1 MGSLSAEKYDKNYGE
16 REIVN
21 RIVHYLLNHKRY
33 LIYVIIFSL
42 SSALISILIPVIMAI
57 GFEELFTNKSLD
69 IILFAASGY
78 LIFLILE
85 WILTYNSQV
94 NSQKLQ
100 ANVTY
105 DLRKEL
111 YSRINRHEIAFFDQN
126 KTGKVM
132 ARVSGDTFQLGGVLT
147 TLVDLG
153 SVILRAV
160 LILGTMLL
168 IDWQL
173 TLISLMIFPI
183 LFGSIYLF
191 RKVFKRYSL
200 LQRRAEATLNAFV
213 EEQISGIQ
221 ITKSFGQE
229 HNVLDNFGK
238 LQVEKVN
245 VNVKQATL
253 FRIVGPLFDFI
264 AAIGLVALLIG
275 GGNAILGGLMTP
287 ALLYLFV
294 TYLRRLFQPL
304 IALSTFYATLQGGF
318 AAGERIFS
326 LMDVPLSMYPGE
338 LPCPKTLKGEIEFQ
352 NVCFG
357 YDKSE
362 PILTDFNLHIPAGQT
377 LAVVGK
383 TGAGKTTIAS
393 LLARFYEYNSGEIV
407 LDNKY
412 RLKDIDADSLRT
424 KLGYVLQ
431 EPFLFTG
438 TIRDNLLL
446 ASPNATEDEIKW
458 ALAAVN
464 ADTFISLLPKGLDSP
479 IRERGR
485 GLSQGQRQLLALARI
500 LLKNPR
506 ILLLDEATASVD
518 AYTEHMIQ
526 KALKNVFSS
535 RTTIVIAHRL
545 STILNSDRIIVLD
558 KGKIVDE
565 GTHNEL
571 IKRSGPYR
579 DLYFTYY
586 AHQGAIEELK
596 IKKSPQIKVS

>member
-1 MGSLSAEKYDKNYGE
+1 MAWHLMGSLSAEKYDKNYGE
-16 REIVN
+16 REIVI
-21 RIVHYLLNHKRY
+21 RIGNYLLNHKRY
-33 LIYVIIFSL
+33 LIYVIIFSI
-42 SSALISILIPVIMAI
+42 SSALTSISIPVIMAI
-57 GFEELFTNKSLD
+57 GLEELFNNKILD
-69 IILFAASGY
+69 IILFATGGY
-78 LIFLILE
+78 LVFLVLE
-85 WILTYNSQV
+85 WILTYFSQI

-100 ANVTY
+100 AHVTY

-147 TLVDLG
+147 TLVDLS

-173 TLISLMIFPI
+173 TLVSLMIFPI

-191 RKVFKRYSL
+191 RKVFKRYSMF
-200 LQRRAEATLNAFV
+200 QRRAEATLNAFV
-213 EEQISGIQ
+213 EEQVSGIQ

-229 HNVLDNFGK
+229 QNVLDNFGK

-264 AAIGLVALLIG
+264 AAIGLVILLIG
-275 GGNAILGGLMTP
+275 GGNAILGGVMTP

-338 LPCPKTLKGEIEFQ
+338 LPCPEIDGEIEFQ
-352 NVCFG
+352 NVSFG
-357 YDKSE
+357 YNKSE
-362 PILTDFNLHIPAGQT
+362 PILIDFNLHIPAGQT

-383 TGAGKTTIAS
+383 TGAGKTTLAS

-412 RLKDIDADSLRT
+412 CLKDIDADSLRT
-424 KLGYVLQ
+424 KIGYVLQ

-506 ILLLDEATASVD
+506 ILLLDEAT
-518 AYTEHMIQ
+518 
-526 KALKNVFSS
+526 
-535 RTTIVIAHRL
+535 
-545 STILNSDRIIVLD
+545 
-558 KGKIVDE
+558 
-565 GTHNEL
+565 
-571 IKRSGPYR
+571 
-579 DLYFTYY
+579 
-586 AHQGAIEELK
+586 
-596 IKKSPQIKVS
+596 